1 MTNHNRTVPIVQ
13 AGGGDAVSKIHA
25 PSPYLSSKIQE
36 HLRRVFD
43 RIRGGDAAVSRE
55 KLSHFLFNTQGV
67 DVELPPKEEY
77 KFEEFLECIWY
88 VDGFTALKEVPHV
101 EKDLSKPISNYFISS
116 SHNTYLS
123 GNQLSSRSTTDAYKN
138 VCRIPLRR

>member
-1 MTNHNRTVPIVQ
+1 MTNHNRIVPIVQ

-25 PSPYLSSKIQE
+25 PSPYLSSNIQE
-36 HLRRVFD
+36 HLRRAFD
-43 RIRGGDAAVSRE
+43 GIRGGDPTVSRE
-55 KLSHFLFNTQGV
+55 KLSYFLSNTQGI

-77 KFEEFLECIWY
+77 KFEEFLECVWF
-88 VDGFTALKEVPHV
+88 VDGFTALKEVPPG
-101 EKDLSKPISNYFISS
+101 EKDLSKPLSNYFISS

-138 VCRIPLRR
+138 VRCISL